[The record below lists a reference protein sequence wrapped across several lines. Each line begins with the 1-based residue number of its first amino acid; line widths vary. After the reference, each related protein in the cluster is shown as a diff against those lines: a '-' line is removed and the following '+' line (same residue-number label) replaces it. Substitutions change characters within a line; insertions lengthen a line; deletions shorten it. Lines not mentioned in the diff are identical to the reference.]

1 MKVNEKLLNRL
12 REALMD
18 IPTIKEKTMF
28 GGICFLVADK
38 MCICVRDDRLMC
50 RVGPAVY
57 DQCLEIPGCEPMI
70 HGKRFVKGYVFVYEE
85 AFSNPASFDHWIS
98 LVLKYN
104 RELNNPN
111 SG

>member
-28 GGICFLVADK
+28 GGICFLVNDK
-38 MCICVRDDRLMC
+38 MCICLRENRLMC

-57 DQCLEIPGCEPMI
+57 EECLEIPGCEPMV
-70 HGKRFVKGYVFVYEE
+70 HGKRLVKGYVFVYEE
-85 AFSNPASFDHWIS
+85 AFRDRAAFDHWIS
-98 LVLKYN
+98 LSLKHN
-104 RELNNPN
+104 EAL
-111 SG
+111 SQQQ